1 MFSMGEKRMLI
12 LPEETVEAIDKNR
25 GEMGR
30 GEFIQFLIDAQVDG
44 GEDAKVNNF
53 ATKEE
58 LLIVQQDLK
67 QLLKSFLDFFVS
79 YGLEIGKQSPLAE
92 FEQLSNRLEG
102 LQKGLETDKDKDRD
116 KEKGKVTLK
125 WK

>member
-1 MFSMGEKRMLI
+1 MDEKRMLI
-12 LPEETVEAIDKNR
+12 LPEETVNSIDENR
-25 GEMGR
+25 GDMGR
-30 GEFIQFLIDAQVDG
+30 AEFIQFLIDTQMNDG
-44 GEDAKVNNF
+44 DESKASIY

-79 YGLEIGKQSPLAE
+79 YGLEIGKQSPMAE
-92 FEQLSNRLEG
+92 FELLSAKLEG
-102 LQKGLETDKDKDRD
+102 LQKGLDPEKD